1 MTVFHVYV
9 SLADFG
15 GDPLSG
21 ILIEAV
27 ATPAV
32 KKSGTSVHS
41 NAPERA
47 YTGVDGTCTLNLLSI
62 PGVWYQIRPV
72 HSKGVF
78 NPVNL
83 AGYVPDVDDPT
94 TGEVFPADT
103 EINLKDVVD
112 EDPTP
117 GYEAIAYVGGGGGG
131 LTIADN
137 GDGTL
142 TIDGNF
148 ITDNLDGTL
157 TLTIGA

>member
-1 MTVFHVYV
+1 VFHVYV

-94 TGEVFPADT
+94 TGEAFPADT
-103 EINLKDVVD
+103 EISLRDVVD

-117 GYEAIAYVGGGGGG
+117 GYEGINVNPGG

-142 TIDGNF
+142 TLGGNS

-157 TLTIGA
+157 TLAIGA